1 MDVEDKGGQGR
12 ASDTQPPMNTTLVG
26 PMMVT
31 AWQSAR
37 FRYMLSSRM
46 KKPTPPEIKTP
57 CSKLWQ
63 EMPGDAQVRFCD
75 HCQLH
80 VQNLSTLSQRDI
92 ARTLARSKTEHV
104 CVTYIRRGDGSMVT
118 RWGTICDSLFGPLR
132 RGFTWALAACA
143 PIVLSA
149 CQTQS
154 QLTGRVL
161 PKCSTPQKKAAVET
175 NVERVIVTGG
185 VYVSH

>member
-1 MDVEDKGGQGR
+1 
-12 ASDTQPPMNTTLVG
+12 
-26 PMMVT
+26 
-31 AWQSAR
+31 
-37 FRYMLSSRM
+37 M
-46 KKPTPPEIKTP
+46 KKSIPPEIKTP

-63 EMPGDAQVRFCD
+63 EMPGNAQFRYCD

-104 CVTYIRRGDGSMVT
+104 CVTYVQRGDGSMVT
-118 RWGTICDSLFGPLR
+118 RWSALCDSLLGPLR
-132 RGFTWALAACA
+132 RGFAWALAACI

-161 PKCSTPQKKAAVET
+161 PKCNAPQKKTVTEAK
-175 NVERVIVTGG
+175 VERVIITGG
-185 VYVSH
+185 I